1 MLSGIFPNLSTFLIA
16 VVILAIVLCIVLTM
30 HRHKKQ
36 GKTSCG
42 HDCSC
47 CGGSCHHGEQS

>member
-1 MLSGIFPNLSTFLIA
+1 MLSGIFPNLATCLIA
-16 VVILAIVLCIVLTM
+16 VVLLAIVLSIILTM

-42 HDCSC
+42 RYCSRG
-47 CGGSCHHGEQS
+47 GGSCHHGGQS